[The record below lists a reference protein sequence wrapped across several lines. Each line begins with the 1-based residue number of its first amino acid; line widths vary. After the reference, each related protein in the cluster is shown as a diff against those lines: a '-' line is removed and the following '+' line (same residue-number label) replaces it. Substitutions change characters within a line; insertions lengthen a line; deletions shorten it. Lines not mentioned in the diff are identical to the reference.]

1 MDLELS
7 GKVVL
12 LTGALGGFGRAL
24 IRRFQAEGADV
35 VAAGRETAAAA
46 APILAGAF
54 AHPPR
59 YIRLDYSDAATI
71 STVVAAA
78 APNIV
83 VANAGLT
90 HSHKVSEVPLAEWE
104 KVVAVNLTGNLLL
117 GQAAGRHLVAKGGGV
132 ILFVGS
138 WVQSVPKPN
147 VGAYGPSKAAMK
159 MMALCLAKEFAPH
172 GVRVN
177 VISPGII
184 DSGMAARQM
193 AAEPAR
199 REHASRVTLCGRLG
213 TAEEIADACAFLCSP
228 RASFIIGADL
238 VIDGG
243 ASLGAS

>member
-12 LTGALGGFGRAL
+12 ITGALGGFGRAL
-24 IRRFQAEGADV
+24 VRRFQAEGAHV
-35 VAAGRETAAAA
+35 VAAGRQTAAEA
-46 APILAGAF
+46 APILAEAF
-54 AHPPR
+54 SHPRR
-59 YIRLDYSDAATI
+59 YVSFDYADPSSI
-71 STVVAAA
+71 AAA
-78 APNIV
+78 VATAAPDIV

-104 KVVAVNLTGNLLL
+104 KILAVNLTGNLLL
-117 GQAAGRHLVAKGGGV
+117 GQAAGRHLVAKGGGA

-138 WVQSVPKPN
+138 WVQSVPQPN

-159 MMALCLAKEFAPH
+159 MMALCLAKEFAPQ

-193 AAEPAR
+193 TAEPAR
-199 REHASRVTLCGRLG
+199 RSRANRVTLCGRLG
-213 TAEEIADACAFLCSP
+213 TAEEIADACAYLCSP

-243 ASLGAS
+243 ASLGVN